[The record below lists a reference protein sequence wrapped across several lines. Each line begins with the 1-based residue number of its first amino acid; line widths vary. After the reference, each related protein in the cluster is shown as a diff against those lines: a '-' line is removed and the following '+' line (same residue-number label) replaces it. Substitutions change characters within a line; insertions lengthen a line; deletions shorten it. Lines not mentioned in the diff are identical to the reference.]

1 VSEKQTFQLRSLILS
16 VYIPTALFS
25 IGEGAIVPI
34 LPAAAERIGASL
46 PVAGLIAGLL
56 MAGVLLADLPAG
68 VIVARIGERKA
79 MIYAALF
86 SGLGIST
93 SVVAP
98 NLYLLGIGVLLVGLG
113 HAVFGLARQVYIAQH
128 IPYSHRARALSVIGG
143 TFRIG
148 GFFGPLLSALL
159 ISLYGLPSV
168 FIASMILWFL
178 AAVVISLTK
187 EEEKLH
193 QTSSIKHTFKIA
205 KREKKSLLT
214 IGTVGTIV
222 VVMRM
227 SKSLGLPL
235 LAIAI
240 GIPAEKTALYIGIA
254 GAIDLSLFF
263 LSGQVMDKYGRRW
276 AAIPTLVG
284 MSISNLLF
292 FIVSDEPM
300 FLTVAIILSIANA
313 FSSGLVLVLGADAA
327 PEDAR
332 SEFLASFRLM
342 IDTGA
347 ALTSPVLSTLI
358 VITGGLAPSMGLF
371 SLIGFLGTWLAFKH
385 LPRHR
390 TPNAKQK

>member
-1 VSEKQTFQLRSLILS
+1 MSEKKTFQLRSLILS
-16 VYIPTALFS
+16 VYAPTALFS

-79 MIYAALF
+79 MIYAAVF

-98 NLYLLGIGVLLVGLG
+98 SLYLLGIGVLLVGLG

-148 GFFGPLLSALL
+148 GFFGPLLASLL
-159 ISLYGLPSV
+159 ISLYGIPSV
-168 FIASMILWFL
+168 FIASMILWFV
-178 AAVVISLTK
+178 AALVISFTK
-187 EEEKLH
+187 EEAKLH
-193 QTSSIKHTFKIA
+193 QTSSIKRTFKIA
-205 KREKKSLLT
+205 KREKSKLLT
-214 IGTVGTIV
+214 IGTVSTIV

-227 SKSLGLPL
+227 SRTLGLPL

-240 GIPAEKTALYIGIA
+240 GIPAEKTALFIGIA

-292 FIVSDEPM
+292 FVVSDEPM
-300 FLTVAIILSIANA
+300 FLTVAIILAIANA

-347 ALTSPVLSTLI
+347 ALTSPLLSVLI
-358 VITGGLAPSMGLF
+358 VVTGALAPAMGIFSLLGLA
-371 SLIGFLGTWLAFKH
+371 GTWLAVKH

-390 TPNAKQK
+390 ESIAKPN